1 MRILIIATLALCW
14 CCTLAAQN
22 EQASDAKSRKER
34 LITLQNEI
42 TKATAE
48 AQKKIAAMT
57 DATEKRAAQQALNRK
72 INEMRP
78 KVAAKSLALAKEN
91 PKDDIGLIA
100 LIDAYAQGKGT
111 AVQEEAYQLIAEYHY
126 ANPKIEPVLPTI
138 GRVENDDTAPF
149 LKKVMEKNPSKT
161 AKAIASLYLAKGVMT
176 ESESAKTKDAD
187 IIPKMKEAL
196 SAYEKA
202 IQNYGELKIN
212 VLGGKV
218 ADLARR
224 EIEQIKKSPIGKPSP
239 DIKAED
245 IDGINFKLSDY
256 RGKVILLDF
265 WGHW

>member
-100 LIDAYAQGKGT
+100 LIVRMPKAK
-111 AVQEEAYQLIAEYHY
+111 VQ
-126 ANPKIEPVLPTI
+126 
-138 GRVENDDTAPF
+138 PF
-149 LKKVMEKNPSKT
+149 KK
-161 AKAIASLYLAKGVMT
+161 
-176 ESESAKTKDAD
+176 
-187 IIPKMKEAL
+187 
-196 SAYEKA
+196 
-202 IQNYGELKIN
+202 
-212 VLGGKV
+212 
-218 ADLARR
+218 
-224 EIEQIKKSPIGKPSP
+224 
-239 DIKAED
+239 
-245 IDGINFKLSDY
+245 KLTN
-256 RGKVILLDF
+256 
-265 WGHW
+265 